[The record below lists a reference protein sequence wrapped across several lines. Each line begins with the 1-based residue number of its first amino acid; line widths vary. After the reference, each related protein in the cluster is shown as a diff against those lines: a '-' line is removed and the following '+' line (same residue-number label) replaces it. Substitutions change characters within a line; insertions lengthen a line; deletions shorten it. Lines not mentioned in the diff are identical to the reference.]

1 MLEEIQDFSENSRFW
16 KKLMIWEGIHDFV
29 KIKDRATNSMFCQ
42 EIKRFKILPKFQHV
56 ARK

>member
-1 MLEEIQDFSENSRFW
+1 
-16 KKLMIWEGIHDFV
+16 MIWERIHDFV
-29 KIKDRATNSMFCQ
+29 KIKDRARNSMFCQ